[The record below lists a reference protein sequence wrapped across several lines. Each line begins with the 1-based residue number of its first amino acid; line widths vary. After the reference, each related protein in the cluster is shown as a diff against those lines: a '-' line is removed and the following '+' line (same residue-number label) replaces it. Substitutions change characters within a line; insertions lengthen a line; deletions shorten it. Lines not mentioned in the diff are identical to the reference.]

1 MGVQQLETHTAHET
15 DSQHSMLSQFE
26 VIPNVS
32 KSYFTTATRLFAR
45 RNFALF
51 ATLFLILFPIL
62 TAYAQID
69 SPAYARLG
77 GNNSSNGGTQFPS
90 PSASSLVYPLTDT
103 GGRNSIPV
111 IAHTGRVVVTGSAGV
126 DGYLRD
132 SFGIWQKWRTTN
144 FNAAS
149 DYPPAMGTNN
159 QNAALFFESSAYG
172 GKGIGATDVETGTSL
187 WQNNESQ
194 DQPFGSPLISETS
207 GKIYCVGKRTSSGNG
222 LAKIYCYENGLK
234 KWTWPDSGS
243 AEGMNVVNCEWKQ
256 ANLKTGNKIILVG
269 SVKLVKLPFQ
279 PYNPI
284 YAQTI
289 RVIMLED
296 QGSAGNKLSQFD
308 FPFCYQGQFGN
319 GDSRPRKWYRAI
331 GDPCLDAEANSVII
345 PYELDS
351 TDASGQNLHKLS
363 GLARL
368 DLGGNSVLWPM
379 SNDEPMING
388 EIPDPPKSPDSK
400 YIDTY
405 DVNATMAFSP
415 AVTFQV
421 QGVFCAGPGLDT
433 LVRRKLGSGELEWSK
448 GIPNGKGGRMPVI
461 DVDKGIWIGTDGGS
475 LLCFDAQSGI
485 LKHPAQ
491 ILYDPISGDKTSING
506 GAVALSPSGEIFL
519 TTTTVCNSRTVLWGP
534 KSNSEFVENSFIRA
548 VWTQDYTVSPPTIAV
563 SKFGEAVAGP
573 TKLHIVFKV
582 PANTLG
588 TTSITLNYAHVHE
601 LQGHY
606 ADVSLDVSSV
616 YFSTNPMVGDPTGPD
631 YRYAD
636 VPWPT
641 NQELPTGFHNGLHS
655 VQAEISYSTSTDCNS
670 SSGGSGGGGTG
681 VNSLA
686 PTAGGTGF
694 AKTFTLYSLF
704 DVRNIVFGV
713 TGSATDNTADLAA
726 AVYILNDDG
735 TQSPKPSPILW
746 NPVKANRLDNVFF
759 CNVSVTSK
767 EKATRNFT
775 FTVFDS
781 NQTAIYSRTYPQNVI
796 IGTYSFSPQWYGNHS
811 NTDPNNDILP
821 KGVYFYT
828 LTVSSPPI
836 QADSTDAETSTT
848 LQSKTVL
855 NAKTTLISLDAKD
868 AVFKITY
875 RLNIKSQKM
884 VFDLYNP
891 NTRFIK
897 SLTPIPTIPTDLDS
911 ANTHDAT
918 IKIAR
923 NDLDAG
929 GKYTIVVS
937 ALDNGLTGDKGHRS
951 RWALPC
957 TLSFALNPIA
967 LTEPGNADGI
977 PYYLGKHEKT
987 SDSIVLPVPSF
998 DPGCSILIK
1007 GVVPNTPTNP
1017 LLIYTYE
1024 KQSRYKKQDGT
1035 TAWKTVPGTIPGLE
1049 EQPILALGAG
1059 KVTSET
1065 KAPTSDGTGI
1075 EFKLIWEQ
1083 LLTRTLSPTDPNDT
1097 TDRVGEEAWMLRAYT
1112 LGDTLV
1118 EGREIGSR
1126 IKIFSMARPMKKD
1139 KAPDIISDY
1148 SLARIFPG
1156 RAETWALNTAGEK
1169 IYVYIQ
1175 PSSAPY
1181 PHLAVDYGSNLNF
1194 ASVAGT
1200 DLFASESGILL
1211 TGDPFTLINDGRAF
1225 TEAEANRISD
1235 VITSD
1240 IGANTGRKKD
1250 QYFAY
1255 FSSGTVDNSNILG
1268 TQRKIKHALVR
1279 TALKADETYLSGI
1292 IQSVFVHCDPNIST
1306 PTDGSKI
1313 DISTLIG
1320 KVGSFDIDNKDLL
1333 LARGYYLYTNA
1344 SVDVYFKDDLN
1355 EDKTV
1360 KNTAVSKGSVII
1372 ASLAFPSLGGPHLH
1386 FEVRF
1391 NDHLSLVP
1399 YQRGQQN
1406 PHLYLGVKPGN
1417 KL

>member
-1 MGVQQLETHTAHET
+1 M
-15 DSQHSMLSQFE
+15 
-26 VIPNVS
+26 
-32 KSYFTTATRLFAR
+32 
-45 RNFALF
+45 
-51 ATLFLILFPIL
+51 
-62 TAYAQID
+62 
-69 SPAYARLG
+69 
-77 GNNSSNGGTQFPS
+77 
-90 PSASSLVYPLTDT
+90 
-103 GGRNSIPV
+103 
-111 IAHTGRVVVTGSAGV
+111 
-126 DGYLRD
+126 
-132 SFGIWQKWRTTN
+132 
-144 FNAAS
+144 
-149 DYPPAMGTNN
+149 
-159 QNAALFFESSAYG
+159 
-172 GKGIGATDVETGTSL
+172 
-187 WQNNESQ
+187 
-194 DQPFGSPLISETS
+194 
-207 GKIYCVGKRTSSGNG
+207 
-222 LAKIYCYENGLK
+222 
-234 KWTWPDSGS
+234 
-243 AEGMNVVNCEWKQ
+243 NCEWRQ

-351 TDASGQNLHKLS
+351 TDASGQNFHKLS

-448 GIPNGKGGRMPVI
+448 GIPYGKGGRMPVI

-506 GAVALSPSGEIFL
+506 GAVALSPNGEIFL
-519 TTTTVCNSRTVLWGP
+519 TTTTACNSRTALWGP
-534 KSNSEFVENSFIRA
+534 KSSSEFVENSFIKA
-548 VWTQDYTVSPPTIAV
+548 FWTQDYTVSPPTIAV
-563 SKFGEAVAGP
+563 SKFGEPVAGP

-588 TTSITLNYAHVHE
+588 TTSMTLNYAHVHE

-641 NQELPTGFHNGLHS
+641 NQELPIGFHNGLHS
-655 VQAEISYSTSTDCNS
+655 VQAEISYSTSTDCNNT
-670 SSGGSGGGGTG
+670 GGGGTG

-713 TGSATDNTADLAA
+713 TGLSNDNTADLAT
-726 AVYILNDDG
+726 AVNILNDDS
-735 TQSPKPSPILW
+735 TKSPKPTPISW
-746 NPVKANRLDNVFF
+746 NPTRTNRIDNKVTFEII
-759 CNVSVTSK
+759 STSK
-767 EKATRNFT
+767 DKASRNIT
-775 FTVFDS
+775 LAIFDS
-781 NQTAIYSRTYPQNVI
+781 NHVEVYRNTESRTVGQ
-796 IGTYSFSPQWYGNHS
+796 GTFTYNTVWFGNHTG
-811 NTDPNNDILP
+811 TDLNADILP
-821 KGVYFYT
+821 KGIYFYS
-828 LTVSSPPI
+828 LTISSPPVLGN
-836 QADSTDAETSTT
+836 STDAETSLALHST
-848 LQSKTVL
+848 SVP
-855 NAKTTLISLDAKD
+855 NAKATLINLGVKDATFKVTYSLDMKAQS
-868 AVFKITY
+868 V
-875 RLNIKSQKM
+875 

-897 SLTPIPTIPTDLDS
+897 TLTPVATAPTNLDS
-911 ANTHDAT
+911 ANSHEAT
-918 IKIAR
+918 VKIAR
-923 NDLDAG
+923 SDLDIG
-929 GKYTIVVS
+929 GKYVIVVS
-937 ALDNGLTGDKGHRS
+937 TLDNASVLDKGHRS
-951 RWALPC
+951 RWSLPC

-987 SDSIVLPVPSF
+987 SDSIVLPVPSY

-1049 EQPILALGAG
+1049 EQSILALGAG
-1059 KVTSET
+1059 KVISEA
-1065 KAPTSDGTGI
+1065 KAPTADGTTI

-1083 LLTRTLSPTDPNDT
+1083 LLSRTLSPTDPNDV

-1118 EGREIGSR
+1118 EDREIGLR

-1148 SLARIFPG
+1148 SLARVFQG
-1156 RAETWALNTAGEK
+1156 KAVTWALNTAGEN

-1175 PSSAPY
+1175 PSSVPY

-1194 ASVAGT
+1194 ASVAGG
-1200 DLFASESGILL
+1200 DLFASESGTLL
-1211 TGDPFTLINDGRAF
+1211 TGDLFMTIADGKAF
-1225 TEAEANRISD
+1225 SEAEADSISD
-1235 VITSD
+1235 VIAHD
-1240 IGANTGRKKD
+1240 IQANIGRKKE

-1268 TQRKIKHALVR
+1268 TQRKIKHAQVR
-1279 TALKADETYLSGI
+1279 TTLMADGSFLSGV
-1292 IQSVFVHCDPNIST
+1292 IQSVFVHCDPNIAT
-1306 PTDGSKI
+1306 PPDGSKI
-1313 DISTLIG
+1313 DISTPIG
-1320 KVGSFDIDNKDLL
+1320 KVGSFDFENKDLL
-1333 LARGYYLYTNA
+1333 LARGYYKYTTA
-1344 SVDVYFKDDLN
+1344 TVDVYFKDDVN
-1355 EDKTV
+1355 QDGTV
-1360 KNTAVSKGSVII
+1360 KNNAVSKGTVMIF
-1372 ASLAFPSLGGPHLH
+1372 SLAFPSLGGPHLH
-1386 FEVRF
+1386 FEVRL
-1391 NDHLSLVP
+1391 NDHTNDQP

-1406 PHLYLGVKPGN
+1406 PHVYIGVKPGN